1 MYNPIIQALIVMTST
16 MNLETIAD
24 NMPSMCIPRTFINIT
39 REHVYKTI
47 NDLNLGI
54 IDHIDMVRR
63 KNEKGEEFQRIFIH
77 FSKWHSNSVADRA
90 RNLLLSGKEI
100 KIIYDDPWF
109 WKISMN
115 RSIDR
120 APHERKVL
128 MASQPCQPTTPI
140 AITLPTSSSPPRR
153 TYAQMAS
160 RSPPPASRKNNP
172 LPEYKDRGRTYSDNW
187 PRSPSTSP
195 PPHPI
200 T

>member
-1 MYNPIIQALIVMTST
+1 MTT
-16 MNLETIAD
+16 MNLETIAQ
-24 NMPSMCIPRTFINIT
+24 NVPSMCIPRTFINIT
-39 REHVYKTI
+39 RGHVYKTI

-63 KNEKGEEFQRIFIH
+63 RNEKGEDFQRVFIH
-77 FSKWHSNSVADRA
+77 FSKWHSNSVAERA

-115 RSIDR
+115 RSMDR
-120 APHERKVL
+120 TPQERKVL
-128 MASQPCQPTTPI
+128 MAPQPNQPTTPA
-140 AITLPTSSSPPRR
+140 AITPPQYSSPPRR

-160 RSPPPASRKNNP
+160 SKPPPAAAPRKNQSP
-172 LPEYKDRGRTYSDNW
+172 PDDDDRGRTYMDNW

-195 PPHPI
+195 PPHPV